1 MMGLGN
7 LTIPIGTRKQAQRII
22 PNLRFDCDGA
32 VTKWIVG
39 AYWSRNGVL
48 FPDLQLWRRN
58 ESGVYNQVG
67 NTTLTTR
74 YNASWLYEF
83 AVDPSLP
90 FQRGDILGIFQPSG
104 SQSRLRIVYRIGSEN
119 STNYVFNTAENV
131 TEPPLSIF
139 STSSADVTLQLVLPF
154 VTVEICKSCIVNVKT
169 AKC

>member
-7 LTIPIGTRKQAQRII
+7 LTIPIVTRNQAQRII

-39 AYWSRNGVL
+39 AYWNRSAAL
-48 FPDLQLWRRN
+48 FPDLQLWRN
-58 ESGVYNQVG
+58 ENGVYNQVC
-67 NTTLTTR
+67 NTALNATR

-90 FQRGDILGIFQPSG
+90 FQRGDILGIFQPSA
-104 SQSRLRIVYRIGSEN
+104 SRSRLRIIYRTESEN

-131 TEPPLSIF
+131 TEPPLSMF
-139 STSSADVTLQLVLPF
+139 STSSADVTQSVLPF
-154 VTVEICKSCIVNVKT
+154 VIVEICKTCIVNVKSI
-169 AKC
+169 

>member
-7 LTIPIGTRKQAQRII
+7 LTIPIGARNQAQRII

-58 ESGVYNQVG
+58 ASGVYNKVC

-90 FQRGDILGIFQPSG
+90 FQRDDILGIFQPSA
-104 SQSRLRIVYRIGSEN
+104 SLSRLRIIYRTGSGN
-119 STNYVFNTAENV
+119 PRNYVFNISENV
-131 TEPPLSIF
+131 TEPPLSMF
-139 STSSADVTLQLVLPF
+139 STSGTHVTQSVLPF
-154 VTVEICKSCIVNVKT
+154 VIVESCKSCIVNIDIT